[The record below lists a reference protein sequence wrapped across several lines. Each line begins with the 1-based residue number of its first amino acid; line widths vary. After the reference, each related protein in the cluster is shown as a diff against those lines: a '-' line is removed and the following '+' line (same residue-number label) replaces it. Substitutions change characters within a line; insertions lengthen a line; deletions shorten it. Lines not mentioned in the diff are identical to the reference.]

1 MSGRING
8 VSQKII
14 SENPKAIYIH
24 CLAHTLNL
32 CLQDSSS
39 ICRTLNEA
47 LSLTS
52 EIATFICASPKRLVI
67 FQSLQK
73 NFSMD
78 DPVGI
83 KPLCPTRWTIR
94 TSAIQSVITNYSI
107 LSTEFEIIA
116 RDSNSVEA
124 SRKAC
129 GLLAMMDKFS
139 FYFGLKVAHI
149 IFAATEQVSK
159 SLQKKDITAQEAIA
173 VVKHATRFLT
183 DQRSD
188 ACFSKF
194 YDMVTEER
202 KNLTEAP
209 KLPRQRTPNRYND
222 GGADHIF
229 DTPAD
234 LYCKEYYDAFDVVI
248 AELNHRFDI
257 PAFSIMKEMESIL
270 LQFFNGVHVSV
281 SDHFCTLYKHEL
293 NLERLKVQLLML
305 PDLLKTANE
314 GETLRIRTVTSIG
327 TVIQLMNLNSFSQSF
342 LSEVNNLLNHTAKYI
357 LNYTYTYWYS

>member
-1 MSGRING
+1 
-8 VSQKII
+8 
-14 SENPKAIYIH
+14 
-24 CLAHTLNL
+24 
-32 CLQDSSS
+32 
-39 ICRTLNEA
+39 
-47 LSLTS
+47 
-52 EIATFICASPKRLVI
+52 
-67 FQSLQK
+67 
-73 NFSMD
+73 MD
-78 DPVGI
+78 DLVGI
-83 KPLCPTRWTIR
+83 KPLCPTRWTIC

-116 RDSNSVEA
+116 RESNSVEA

-149 IFAATEQVSK
+149 IFAATEQVLK

-173 VVKHATRFLT
+173 VVKQATRFLN

-194 YDMVTEER
+194 YDMVTEET

-209 KLPRQRTPNRYND
+209 KLPRQKRTPNRYND

-248 AELNHRFDI
+248 AELNRHFDI

-270 LQFFNGVHVSV
+270 LQSFNCVHVSF
-281 SDHFCTLYKHEL
+281 SDYFCTLYKNEL

-314 GETLRIRTVTSIG
+314 GETLRIRTVTSRG

-342 LSEVNNLLNHTAKYI
+342 FSEVNNLLNHTAKYI